1 MRGSRKCSKGGQ
13 RDDFICRG
21 VFKTSQGEF
30 KKLKFSTRGGGG
42 SVQPPP
48 PAPLDPRMINELR
61 FCIFT
66 PSDVHMIIQFK
77 HVLVTIFGY
86 KSDSGL
92 ETKW

>member
-1 MRGSRKCSKGGQ
+1 M
-13 RDDFICRG
+13 
-21 VFKTSQGEF
+21 
-30 KKLKFSTRGGGG
+30 
-42 SVQPPP
+42 QPPP

>member
-1 MRGSRKCSKGGQ
+1 MDLENVQRVVKGMILFVEGCLKLHKVNLKSKNFP
-13 RDDFICRG
+13 R
-21 VFKTSQGEF
+21 
-30 KKLKFSTRGGGG
+30 RGGGV